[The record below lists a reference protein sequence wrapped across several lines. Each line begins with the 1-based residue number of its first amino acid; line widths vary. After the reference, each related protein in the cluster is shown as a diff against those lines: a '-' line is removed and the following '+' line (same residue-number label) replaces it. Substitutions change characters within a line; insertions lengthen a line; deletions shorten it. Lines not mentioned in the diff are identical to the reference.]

1 MTFCGQCGTEIA
13 EKDGFCTACGTKVAR
28 KRKKYFV
35 AFSKH
40 LIKAKIIDV
49 EHVQSVNNWSDIYQS
64 VEKFSKEK
72 QEKKRLA
79 KEEKE
84 KQEKKIIAKEK
95 RQEKKRLA
103 KEEKEKQEEKR
114 IPKKEKEEKL
124 EKYVV
129 SPVVPQQSTFSFS
142 GNRLPTMIIAGFVLG
157 FITFAIIGMASAPDP
172 YGCTQCDPFL
182 SGYDGPPPIEMDLW
196 VPDDYY
202 YDDSYYYDDYYDGGY
217 YP

>member
-1 MTFCGQCGTEIA
+1 MFCGQCGKEIA
-13 EKDGFCTACGTKVAR
+13 ENDSFCTVCGRKVVAR
-28 KRKKYFV
+28 K
-35 AFSKH
+35 KH
-40 LIKAKIIDV
+40 LIEAKIIDV

-72 QEKKRLA
+72 QD
-79 KEEKE
+79 
-84 KQEKKIIAKEK
+84 
-95 RQEKKRLA
+95 KKRLA

-142 GNRLPTMIIAGFVLG
+142 SNRLLPLAVVGFVLG
-157 FITFAIIGMASAPDP
+157 LVTFILIGTSVAGTSDP
-172 YGCTQCDPFL
+172 YGCTVCDPFNPA
-182 SGYDGPPPIEMDLW
+182 YDGPPPIEMDLW

-202 YDDSYYYDDYYDGGY
+202 YDDGYYDDGYYYDDYY

>member
-1 MTFCGQCGTEIA
+1 MTFCGQCGKEIA
-13 EKDGFCTACGTKVAR
+13 EKDSFCTVCGRKVAAR
-28 KRKKYFV
+28 K
-35 AFSKH
+35 KH
-40 LIKAKIIDV
+40 LIEAKIIDV
-49 EHVQSVNNWSDIYQS
+49 EHVQSVNNWTDLYQS
-64 VEKFSKEK
+64 AKEAS
-72 QEKKRLA
+72 KKRP
-79 KEEKE
+79 
-84 KQEKKIIAKEK
+84 QKKVV
-95 RQEKKRLA
+95 
-103 KEEKEKQEEKR
+103 
-114 IPKKEKEEKL
+114 KKEKEEKLGEYEKDYLKRLKKKPRKRAVTKKEKKEKL

-157 FITFAIIGMASAPDP
+157 FITFAIIGMASASDP

-202 YDDSYYYDDYYDGGY
+202 YDDGYYDDGYYYDDYY

>member
-13 EKDGFCTACGTKVAR
+13 EKDGFCTVCGRKVVAR
-28 KRKKYFV
+28 K
-35 AFSKH
+35 KH
-40 LIKAKIIDV
+40 LIEAKIIDV
-49 EHVQSVNNWSDIYQS
+49 EHVQSVNNWTDLYQS
-64 VEKFSKEK
+64 AKEAS
-72 QEKKRLA
+72 KKRP
-79 KEEKE
+79 
-84 KQEKKIIAKEK
+84 QKKVV
-95 RQEKKRLA
+95 
-103 KEEKEKQEEKR
+103 
-114 IPKKEKEEKL
+114 KKEKEEKL
-124 EKYVV
+124 GEYEKDYLKRLKKKPRKRAVAKKEKKEKLEKYVS
-129 SPVVPQQSTFSFS
+129 SPVVLQQSTFSFS

-202 YDDSYYYDDYYDGGY
+202 YDDYYYDDYYYDDYYDGGY

>member
-1 MTFCGQCGTEIA
+1 MMVMFCGQCGKEIA
-13 EKDGFCTACGTKVAR
+13 ENDSFCTVCGRKVVAR
-28 KRKKYFV
+28 K
-35 AFSKH
+35 KH
-40 LIKAKIIDV
+40 LIEAKIIDV

-64 VEKFSKEK
+64 VEKFS
-72 QEKKRLA
+72 
-79 KEEKE
+79 KE

-114 IPKKEKEEKL
+114 IPKKEKKEKL

-157 FITFAIIGMASAPDP
+157 FITFAIIGMASASDP

-202 YDDSYYYDDYYDGGY
+202 YDDYYY
-217 YP
+217 P